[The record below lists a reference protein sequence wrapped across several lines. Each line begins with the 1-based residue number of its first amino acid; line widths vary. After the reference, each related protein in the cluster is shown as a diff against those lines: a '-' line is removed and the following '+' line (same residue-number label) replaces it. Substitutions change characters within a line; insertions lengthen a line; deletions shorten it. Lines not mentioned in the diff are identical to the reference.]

1 MHRVLTVLLVLA
13 AASGAGAAPVDPG
26 KPGRFAV
33 GVATVEAIDSVRERF
48 LPTEIWYPAKTAG
61 RDATPLKKSY
71 PLILMAHGLCGS
83 RLNYEYLTTH
93 LASHGFVV
101 AAPDFTGVT
110 SAACAAG
117 QVTASFEE
125 LPYDLSFVCRELH
138 DTAGRLAAFAE
149 HVRGLSTGVMGHS
162 LGGAAA
168 VGAARIDQLFTTV
181 LGLAPAQRADD
192 AEPLADLVP
201 SPTWMMMGGTA
212 DTLVSFTDWTQP
224 FFEALPAPAFLVRVT
239 DGTHG
244 GFSDS
249 DSRLTPE
256 ALAAQQ
262 DAVKRTATPFFL
274 KFARKGKFGAVARS
288 TTVRSRSPSDAM
300 RPSPVTGAVSI
311 GRATARLARAASVAT
326 TSTARSRSTWRTIR
340 PGGRAIAARQT

>member
-1 MHRVLTVLLVLA
+1 MHRAAIVSLVLA
-13 AASGAGAAPVDPG
+13 VASSSVAAPPDPT

-33 GVATVEAIDSVRERF
+33 GVATVEAIDLARQRF

-61 RDATPLKKSY
+61 RDVPPIKKF
-71 PLILMAHGLCGS
+71 PLIMMAHGFCGS

-110 SAACAAG
+110 RADCDAG
-117 QVTASFEE
+117 EVTASFDE

-149 HVRGLSTGVMGHS
+149 HVRGLPTGVAGHS

-168 VGAARIDQLFTTV
+168 VGAARVDQYFTTV
-181 LGLAPAQRADD
+181 VGLAPALRAQD
-192 AEPLADLVP
+192 AEPLIDLAPRPV
-201 SPTWMMMGGTA
+201 WMMAGGTA
-212 DTLVSFTDWTQP
+212 DTLVSFTEWTQP
-224 FFEALPAPAFLVRVT
+224 FFEGLRSPKFLVRVT

-262 DAVKRTATPFFL
+262 AAVKRTVTPFFL
-274 KFARKGKFGAVARS
+274 KYLARKPKFGKLLRAFDDGAVAL
-288 TTVRSRSPSDAM
+288 TVGSR
-300 RPSPVTGAVSI
+300 
-311 GRATARLARAASVAT
+311 
-326 TSTARSRSTWRTIR
+326 
-340 PGGRAIAARQT
+340 